1 MTNEELQKKLTLV
14 QTNLNEAN
22 KKKDNILINKY
33 VSELN
38 ALWEKA
44 SVEMLKNAEKG
55 GWNTPDIYSSSESLD
70 L

>member
-38 ALWEKA
+38 TLWEKA
-44 SVEMLKNAEKG
+44 SVEMLKNAEEG
-55 GWNTPDIYSSSESLD
+55 GWYTPDSSSSSESLD